1 MDNISNLRKDN
12 FRKWLKAQ
20 KKLLDATVD
29 NYIRTLEKYNSDNYR
44 IANTGQI
51 FSQFQSISF
60 SLFAIDDYSV
70 IEKILITI
78 GEDNSNNYEIKG
90 AQGWR
95 DDHRTLY
102 NAIKQYVEFLQQGN
116 HVNVTSEPENKQ
128 LAYNAIFFGAPG
140 TGKSYKLNN
149 IVKQQFGKRYER
161 VTFYA
166 DYLHSQ
172 FVGAYKPITVPTKN
186 KEGDEIRTIE
196 YQFRPGPFTRVLIRA
211 LNDPDND
218 YALVIEELNRAEAAS
233 VFGDVFQLLDRG
245 DNGCSEYAITVSE
258 DLLEYLKQTE
268 AGNDNYLTD
277 AGRSRLRDLT
287 GQMDQIDCSQIVI
300 PSNMYILATM
310 NSADQGVFPLDTA
323 FKRRWDFEYVGID
336 DGESAR
342 DANGDCVIH
351 DQDWATHRRKI
362 INEHLLAAGIPEDK
376 QLGPFFLG
384 NPSLKYGMEGF
395 NKAMKNKVIMY
406 LYEDAAKDYL
416 NKVFTFDA
424 IRALKLQDQTDYYS
438 LSTLFEAWDI
448 INYGIF
454 SGLDSCPD
462 KKDDSDSEG
471 KQDTADD
478 SANASDGS
486 AQDSNE

>member
-1 MDNISNLRKDN
+1 MGNISNYRKAN
-12 FRKWLKAQ
+12 FREWLKT
-20 KKLLDATVD
+20 KRKLFDTTID
-29 NYIRTLEKYNSDNYR
+29 NYIRTLDKYNSDNYR
-44 IANTGQI
+44 IASTGQI

-70 IEKILITI
+70 IGKIIIAI

-128 LAYNAIFFGAPG
+128 LAYNAVFFGAPG

-149 IVKQQFGKRYER
+149 IVKQRFGKRYER

-172 FVGAYKPITVPTKN
+172 FVGAYKPVMVPGKDN
-186 KEGDEIRTIE
+186 RQIE
-196 YQFRPGPFTRVLIRA
+196 YQFRPGPFTRVLVRA
-211 LNDPDND
+211 LNDPSNN

-233 VFGDVFQLLDRG
+233 VFGDVFQLLDRDESG
-245 DNGCSEYAITVSE
+245 RSEYAITISE
-258 DLLEYLKQTE
+258 DLREYLEQVTE
-268 AGNDNYLTD
+268 KE
-277 AGRSRLRDLT
+277 
-287 GQMDQIDCSQIVI
+287 DCSQIFI
-300 PSNMYILATM
+300 PKNMYILATM

-336 DGESAR
+336 DGENA
-342 DANGDCVIH
+342 ANENDERIRNWVT
-351 DQDWATHRRKI
+351 DYRKT
-362 INEHLLAAGIPEDK
+362 INKKLLNAGIPEDK
-376 QLGPFFLG
+376 QMGPFFLG
-384 NPSLKYGMEGF
+384 NPSLAYNDEDF

-406 LYEDAAKDYL
+406 LFEDAAKYHFSDIF
-416 NKVFTFDA
+416 NANA
-424 IRALKLQDQTDYYS
+424 IRNELDGASKEAKHFS
-438 LSTLFEAWDI
+438 LSDLFTAWDH

-454 SGLDSCPD
+454 QGLERKSLDQQTRAGNTSTSNTD
-462 KKDDSDSEG
+462 ANQLSVDNQETAAGDQSE
-471 KQDTADD
+471 QE
-478 SANASDGS
+478 SR
-486 AQDSNE
+486 E